1 MFKTMKLQP
10 KLLIIGCLLVIVPQI
25 IIAAITL
32 IQNKLILDNTVKE
45 TTRLAYTDLDHVAKS
60 VYGLVEAQQQ
70 VNEKDIKNSLN
81 VAREVVSN
89 LGGFSFDDKT
99 VRWDAVNQFTQQTS
113 PLELPR
119 MKSGSSW
126 LGQVSD
132 VKTSVPVVDRV
143 HELVGV
149 TCTVFQRMNAA
160 GDMIRVATTVVKK
173 DGTRAIGTFIPATD
187 PDGKPDPVVSMVMRG
202 ETFVGRAYVVNDWY
216 LAAYE
221 PVRDI
226 TNKIIGMLYVGVP
239 LEGIKS
245 IRQTIMNIVVGKTGY
260 VWVLDSKGH
269 YVISDHGKR
278 DGEDISGS
286 KDANGDL
293 FIQDMVKQAMSLKPG
308 EIGEH
313 QYPWQNPGEP
323 KPRMKIARIMYFAPW
338 DWVIGVGAYK
348 DEFMEAPRRI
358 ETAAMHSNIMLVII
372 LVISIGAAILIWM
385 VTAKRITEPIIKL
398 TDAAQK
404 MSMGNLDIQID
415 VTSQDEIGSLA
426 QAIKRMQKSL
436 KMAIARMRKERQ
448 V

>member
-10 KLLIIGCLLVIVPQI
+10 KLLIIGCLLVIIPQI
-25 IIAAITL
+25 IGSVITV
-32 IQNKLILDNTVKE
+32 IQNKLILNNTVEE
-45 TTRLAYTDLDHVAKS
+45 TTQLAYADLDHIAKS
-60 VYGLVEAQQQ
+60 VYSLIETQQK
-70 VNEKDIKNSLN
+70 VNERDVKNALN

-89 LGGFSFDDKT
+89 LGGFSFDEKAA
-99 VRWDAVNQFTQQTS
+99 RWDAVNQFTLQSS
-113 PLELPR
+113 PVELPR
-119 MKSGSSW
+119 MKVGSSW
-126 LGQVSD
+126 FGQVSD
-132 VKTSVPVVDRV
+132 PKIGVPVVDRV
-143 HELVGV
+143 HELVSV
-149 TCTVFQRMNAA
+149 ACSVFQRMNAS
-160 GDMIRVATTVVKK
+160 GDMVRIATSIVKK
-173 DGTRAIGTFIPATD
+173 DGTRAIGVVIPSID
-187 PDGKPDPVVSMVMRG
+187 PGGKPDSVISAVMRG
-202 ETFVGRAYVVNDWY
+202 ETYVGRSYGANEWY
-216 LAAYE
+216 IAAYE
-221 PVRDI
+221 PARDI
-226 TNKIIGMLYVGVP
+226 TNKIIGMVGVGVP
-239 LEGIKS
+239 MEGDKEL
-245 IRQTIMNIVVGKTGY
+245 RQAIMNIVVGKTGY
-260 VWVLDSKGH
+260 VWVLDGKGR

-313 QYPWQNPGEP
+313 QYPWQNPGES

-348 DEFMEAPRRI
+348 DEFMAAPLRI
-358 ETAAMHSNIMLVII
+358 ETATMHSNIMLLVI
-372 LVISIGAAILIWM
+372 LVVSVGAAVLIWM
-385 VTAKRITEPIIKL
+385 VIAKHITEPIVKL

-448 V
+448 G